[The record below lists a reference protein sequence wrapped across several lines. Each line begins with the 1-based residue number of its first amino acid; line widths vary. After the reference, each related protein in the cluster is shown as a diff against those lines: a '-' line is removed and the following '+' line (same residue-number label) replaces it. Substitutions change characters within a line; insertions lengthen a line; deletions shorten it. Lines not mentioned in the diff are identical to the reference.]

1 MSFAVGS
8 AGEQM
13 MNYINGGFEGDGTFR
28 FNNLNFATGS
38 AALSDAANV
47 EVDNLAA
54 ILKAYPGV
62 NVEVHGH
69 TDNTG
74 DAAANKQL
82 SAERAGAV
90 MGRLIAQGIDASRV
104 KSMGFGQENP
114 IADNGTEEGRAEN
127 RRTEVK
133 LVK

>member
-1 MSFAVGS
+1 MKF
-8 AGEQM
+8 
-13 MNYINGGFEGDGTFR
+13 INGGFKGDSHFR
-28 FNNLNFATGS
+28 FHNLNFATGS
-38 AALSDAANV
+38 AALNTEAQK

-62 NVEVHGH
+62 KVEIAGY

-74 DAAANKQL
+74 DAASNKQL
-82 SAERAGAV
+82 SHKRAGAV

-104 KSMGFGQENP
+104 KAMGYGQENP
-114 IADNGTEEGRAEN
+114 VADNSTEEGRAQN
-127 RRTEVK
+127 RRIEVQ